1 VLGAPVP
8 SHAPTLKKCTKRSTK
23 KYGCNRVL
31 PDSPS
36 PIRVVHLV
44 ATWTELPPPAA
55 APSPVSLCL
64 VVTRA
69 CRRKPAG
76 RKEDGGG
83 AFFPSS
89 GRNSG
94 LRRQWWS
101 VVASLSLQADP
112 VVLGLYPHGAS
123 AFSLHRPWRQYG
135 QRRMVAAA
143 ARSRSPSLAAG
154 SSSHRDGST
163 WCRRATPTGG

>member
-1 VLGAPVP
+1 MNQKNMDAIEFFRTVP
-8 SHAPTLKKCTKRSTK
+8 LPSASSISWRHGRSF
-23 KYGCNRVL
+23 L
-31 PDSPS
+31 PLQPPPPLSPS
-36 PIRVVHLV
+36 LLSSL
-44 ATWTELPPPAA
+44 ESAA
-55 APSPVSLCL
+55 GSLH
-64 VVTRA
+64 
-69 CRRKPAG
+69 G